1 MRHIVGAVLLIGTV
15 ALPSAASQA
24 RGVAPA
30 GTPKIS
36 ACSLLTRDLVEKVV
50 TGNKETLKYL
60 KPEEQPIGTHGSFCD
75 YGLILQVDPFL
86 RHDELR
92 TSPPKDW
99 QRVTGVGDTAYFRNN
114 ANRFAE
120 LMVWTGSHHFTI
132 QIGVPAG
139 SSVESVRP
147 NTITLANAIIP
158 KLR

>member
-1 MRHIVGAVLLIGTV
+1 MRHVVVTVLMIGCI
-15 ALPSAASQA
+15 AMEAAASQA
-24 RGVAPA
+24 RTATTSARPVIG
-30 GTPKIS
+30 

-50 TGNKETLKYL
+50 TGNKDTLKYL

-86 RHDELR
+86 KHDDLR

-120 LMVWTGSHHFTI
+120 LIVWTGSHHFTI
-132 QIGVPAG
+132 QMGVPAG
-139 SSVESVRP
+139 SSAESVRP

>member
-1 MRHIVGAVLLIGTV
+1 MRHVIATALMIGCIAMGA
-15 ALPSAASQA
+15 AASQP
-24 RGVAPA
+24 RPA
-30 GTPKIS
+30 ATSPKPGIG
-36 ACSLLTRDLVEKVV
+36 ACSLLTRELVEKVL

-75 YGLILQVDPFL
+75 YGLILQVDPFV
-86 RHDELR
+86 RHDDLR

-99 QRVTGVGDTAYFRNN
+99 QRVTGVGDTAYFHNN
-114 ANRFAE
+114 GNRFAE

-139 SSVESVRP
+139 SSAESIRP